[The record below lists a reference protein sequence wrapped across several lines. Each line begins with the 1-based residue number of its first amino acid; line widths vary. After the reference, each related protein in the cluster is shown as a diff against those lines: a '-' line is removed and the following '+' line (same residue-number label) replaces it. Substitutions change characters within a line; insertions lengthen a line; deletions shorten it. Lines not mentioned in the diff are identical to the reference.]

1 MKANNIK
8 QEEQERRQHERENAT
23 EERQQKNEVKRRAG
37 QKEQQLKQKMA
48 AKEIGKVQQEKRI
61 RQQMIQKRRQ
71 HRNQEQAKI
80 NEADFKYLK
89 AWADEHYG
97 NNSNYYDDN
106 SGVIVELSA
115 QMQEIE
121 AEVEAEIS
129 AEMASAADMGTGDV
143 SMATSMPASA
153 TAAVSTPSVDIS
165 L

>member
-1 MKANNIK
+1 
-8 QEEQERRQHERENAT
+8 
-23 EERQQKNEVKRRAG
+23 
-37 QKEQQLKQKMA
+37 MA

-89 AWADEHYG
+89 AWADERYG

-115 QMQEIE
+115 QMQQEIE

-143 SMATSMPASA
+143 SMGTSMPSSA